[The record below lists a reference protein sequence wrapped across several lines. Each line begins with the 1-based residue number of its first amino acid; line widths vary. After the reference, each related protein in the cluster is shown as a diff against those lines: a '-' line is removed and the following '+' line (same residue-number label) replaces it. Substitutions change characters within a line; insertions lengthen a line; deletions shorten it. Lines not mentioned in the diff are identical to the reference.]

1 MKHLLTSITRR
12 FVKKQHSHKHFD
24 IEYDADENATI
35 LSYLHENV
43 RAVHLENNVCF
54 WYRNF
59 IYPGTKIGR
68 FSYVGEGTKI
78 DRNVCIGRYC
88 SIATNV
94 LIGATIHPT
103 NWLSTSP
110 FQYDTWLDADTNKL
124 KWQIAKQTTIGHDV
138 WIGANVVIQSGVHVG
153 HGAIIG
159 SGAVVTKDVP
169 PYAIVGGVPARIIKY
184 RFETD
189 IIQKLLD
196 KQWWNLP
203 HDKLRKLPFDDIQRC
218 LQLI

>member
-1 MKHLLTSITRR
+1 M
-12 FVKKQHSHKHFD
+12 QQ
-24 IEYDADENATI
+24 YI
-35 LSYLHENV
+35 LQN
-43 RAVHLENNVCF
+43 
-54 WYRNF
+54 
-59 IYPGTKIGR
+59 
-68 FSYVGEGTKI
+68 
-78 DRNVCIGRYC
+78 C

-124 KWQIAKQTTIGHDV
+124 KWQIAKQTIIGHDV

-184 RFETD
+184 RFDTD